1 MTDPYRDNIV
11 VCLHEPQDLINIATA
26 ARALMNC
33 GLRRLRLVSPAEYDE
48 TRILGIAHN
57 AAPVLERVEMFDTL
71 DAALADALHVA
82 GTSARRRSATYVW
95 QQPREAAAEMLE
107 LAAAAQGPVVLLFGR
122 EDKGLPNEALDRCDR
137 ILTVPTDPAFSS
149 LNLAQAVLLVCYELW
164 LAGPGGEK
172 PLPEGRR
179 TAPPASYEEMEALFA
194 DLAATLETIRFY
206 KKRNPEA
213 ILRTFRAVYRRADLD
228 SREAKLMRAGWIQS
242 REFFR
247 RVLEGR
253 QLPPERWPDRGGAAW
268 LEREDAEEK

>member
-1 MTDPYRDNIV
+1 MKDAYRDNII
-11 VCLHEPQDLINIATA
+11 VCLNEPQDHVNIATA

-33 GLRRLRLVSPAEYDE
+33 GLRRLRLVNPVAYDE

-57 AAPVLERVEMFDTL
+57 AAPVLERLETFDTL
-71 DAALADALHVA
+71 EEALADALHVA

-95 QQPREAAAEMLE
+95 QQPREAAPEMLE
-107 LAAAAQGPVVLLFGR
+107 LAAAGQGPVVLLFGR
-122 EDKGLPNEALDRCDR
+122 EDKGLSNEALDRCDR

-164 LAGPGGEK
+164 LTGPGGEK

-179 TAPPASYEEMEALFA
+179 TAPPASFEEMEQLFA
-194 DLAATLETIRFY
+194 DLAGTLETIRFY
-206 KKRNPEA
+206 KSRNPEA
-213 ILRTFRAVYRRADLD
+213 ILRTFRAVYRRAELD
-228 SREAKLMRAGWIQS
+228 SREAKLMRAAWIQS

-253 QLPPERWPDRGGAAW
+253 ERPPDRWPERGGAW
-268 LEREDAEEK
+268 LEKEDAEEE